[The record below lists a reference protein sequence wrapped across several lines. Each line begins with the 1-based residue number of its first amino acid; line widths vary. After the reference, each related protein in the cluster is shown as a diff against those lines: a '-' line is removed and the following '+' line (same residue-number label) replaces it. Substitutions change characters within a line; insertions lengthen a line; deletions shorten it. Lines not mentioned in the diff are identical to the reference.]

1 VSSGSFVNSG
11 GPARDA
17 PDRFA
22 VVVPAVNESAT
33 IGATVSAC
41 LGIAGVDTVVV
52 VDDGSRDD
60 TIARALSAGATVL
73 RHSRNHG
80 KATAMR
86 SGAERV
92 ALLDTERPA
101 PSGRPRGLLFVDAD
115 LADSA
120 GNTAVLIEPV
130 REGTADA
137 TVAVLP
143 VQDRP
148 GGGHGFVVRLARKG
162 ILDTTGWSPTQPL
175 SGMRCLTRE
184 AFEAAMPLAHGW
196 GVETA
201 MTIDLITSGFRLVEV
216 PCELRHRVTGS
227 DWRGQVHRARQF
239 RDVARALL
247 IRRVRRAAPL
257 RLLARLPHP
266 RR

>member
-1 VSSGSFVNSG
+1 VSSGSFVSSG

-41 LGIAGVDTVVV
+41 LGIAGVDAVVV

-120 GNTAVLIEPV
+120 GNTAVLIEPFAAAFHAV
-130 REGTADA
+130 RVSTPRSGDRVAALQPLGGAVEHLRLGSAGLVA
-137 TVAVLP
+137 PRLAVTVVSLARQVLW
-143 VQDRP
+143 
-148 GGGHGFVVRLARKG
+148 GMASVVRLVKAVK
-162 ILDTTGWSPTQPL
+162 
-175 SGMRCLTRE
+175 E
-184 AFEAAMPLAHGW
+184 AMGAPM
-196 GVETA
+196 V
-201 MTIDLITSGFRLVEV
+201 RLE
-216 PCELRHRVTGS
+216 
-227 DWRGQVHRARQF
+227 
-239 RDVARALL
+239 
-247 IRRVRRAAPL
+247 
-257 RLLARLPHP
+257 
-266 RR
+266 